1 MAKETKKSGQK
12 VEVDN
17 GFDKKLSQEA
27 RLKGLTQRM
36 YMIVGVSVIML
47 LAFIFLTTHSRS
59 SSAEQLET
67 TMFLNQ
73 YRIGS
78 KNLTSAVQSYAATGD
93 QTFYNNYMK
102 ELNEDK
108 NRDIAWAGLL
118 ENDIKADEW
127 EMLNNISGMSNGLV
141 PLEEEAMKEVAAG
154 NTKKAVEAVYGAEY
168 METANKISSETDRA
182 INAIQDRLARY
193 QSILNILVTVCE
205 VVFIVSV
212 ILIIFMI
219 VKTIGFARKELLD
232 PIIRV
237 SEALSELAKGNLKV
251 ALEGMKADNSEV
263 GRMVGALAYME
274 ENFSNMITE
283 IADVLG
289 SMGQGNYR
297 VSVTQ
302 EYVGEFVKIKEAMED
317 IIAETKSMLNTIRN
331 TAQEIDGGSEQL
343 AKAAMDLADGSTV
356 QATKMQEVADMVNQM
371 SMSMEAKA
379 EEAKETV
386 KIASEAGE
394 ALLDGNAKMQ
404 ELKVAIGDIEKCSNE
419 IRTIIGTIE
428 DIANQTNLLSL
439 NAAIEAARAGEAG
452 RGFAVVA
459 DQIGKLA
466 ADSAQSAV
474 NTRTLIAK
482 SLAEVEQGNAI
493 TIKTA
498 EALEQVMDGIKELA
512 QGSQTTSAQ
521 STEQAETMVQ
531 VQQGVEQIA
540 EVVQN
545 NSASAE
551 ETSATSEELN
561 AQSENLKA
569 LIDHF
574 ILREDCI

>member
-1 MAKETKKSGQK
+1 MAKETKKSGAK
-12 VEVDN
+12 AAVDN
-17 GFDKKLSQEA
+17 GLDKKLSQEA
-27 RLKGLTQRM
+27 RLKSLTQRM
-36 YMIVGVSVIML
+36 YMIVAVSVVML
-47 LAFIFLTTHSRS
+47 MAFIFLTTYSRT

-73 YRIGS
+73 YRLGS

-93 QTFYNNYMK
+93 ETYYNNYMK

-108 NRDIAWAGLL
+108 NRDIAWAGLQ
-118 ENDIKADEW
+118 ENDIKEDEW
-127 EMLNNISGMSNGLV
+127 AMLNNIASMSNGLV
-141 PLEEEAMKEVAAG
+141 PLEEDAMREVAAG
-154 NTKKAVEAVYGAEY
+154 NTVKAVDYVFGTEY
-168 METANKISSETDRA
+168 MTTINKISSETDRA
-182 INAIQDRLARY
+182 INTIQDRLASY
-193 QSILNILVTVCE
+193 QSVLNILVIACE
-205 VVFIVSV
+205 VVFVICC
-212 ILIIFMI
+212 ILIIYMI
-219 VKTIGFARKELLD
+219 VMTIGFARKELLN

-237 SEALSELAKGNLKV
+237 SEALGELAKGNLKV
-251 ALEGMKADNSEV
+251 ALDGMKADNSEV

-356 QATKMQEVADMVNQM
+356 QAAKMQEVADMVNQM
-371 SMSMEAKA
+371 SVSMEAKA

-386 KIASEAGE
+386 RIASEAGE

-404 ELKVAIGDIEKCSNE
+404 ELKAAIGDIEKCSNE

-459 DQIGKLA
+459 EQVK
-466 ADSAQSAV
+466 
-474 NTRTLIAK
+474 N
-482 SLAEVEQGNAI
+482 LAEESAKAAGETRKLIDTTVEAVQKGIAYADV
-493 TIKTA
+493 TA
-498 EALEQVMDGIKELA
+498 ESMNAVMEGAKL
-512 QGSQTTSAQ
+512 
-521 STEQAETMVQ
+521 STEMMEKMSVELREEAANMLKIDDNVNKVAEIVD
-531 VQQGVEQIA
+531 
-540 EVVQN
+540 N
-545 NSASAE
+545 N
-551 ETSATSEELN
+551 SATSEETAAVSEEQT
-561 AQSENLKA
+561 AQVATMVQMMEQFT
-569 LIDHF
+569 I
-574 ILREDCI
+574 